1 MRILY
6 TSTEIVFEEKKVLR
20 RATEMI
26 KGSSKLNYESRLYKL
41 GLTTL
46 ERERLWEI

>member
-1 MRILY
+1 LKKELNI
-6 TSTEIVFEEKKVLR
+6 SEKKLLR

-26 KGSSKLNYESRLYKL
+26 KGFSKLNYESRLYKL